1 MKIHFCK
8 NHEVYEYM
16 MYNNIDGLSPEDEEE
31 LRQLETQISELFTLL
46 EKSELQITELKD
58 ENFQLKAQIQRLQQQ
73 TKHAQYTSPRA
84 ETIKVPK
91 EVVATVTP
99 VDTSL
104 RQNKRKCPNCGAQGF
119 AIKEVDDKTNIIC
132 YAPRRIY
139 KKKKVCTKCR
149 FEF

>member
-1 MKIHFCK
+1 
-8 NHEVYEYM
+8 M

-58 ENFQLKAQIQRLQQQ
+58 ENFQLKAQIQKLQQQ
-73 TKHAQYTSPRA
+73 SRPTQYKSPQV
-84 ETIKVPK
+84 EMIKVPK
-91 EVVATVTP
+91 EVIPTVIPT
-99 VDTSL
+99 DTSL

-119 AIKEVDDKTNIIC
+119 AIKEVDDKTRIIC

-139 KKKKVCTKCR
+139 VKKKVCTKCR

>member
-1 MKIHFCK
+1 
-8 NHEVYEYM
+8 M
-16 MYNNIDGLSPEDEEE
+16 MYNNVDGLSPEDEAE
-31 LRQLETQISELFTLL
+31 LQQLEGQITELFALL

-73 TKHAQYTSPRA
+73 SRTTQYKSPQV

-91 EVVATVTP
+91 EVIPTVVP
-99 VDTSL
+99 ADTSL
-104 RQNKRKCPNCGAQGF
+104 RQNKRKCPNCGAMGF
-119 AIKEVDDKTNIIC
+119 SIKEVDDKTKIIC
-132 YAPRRIY
+132 YSPRRIY